1 MLCFAL
7 PFSGVLSSHQIQGFL
22 HTHQRS
28 SRHCPVLCVKCPCL
42 LPSLFSY
49 SIASLQ
55 SVACVDD
62 CHISVHLDPSPQIRI
77 LDVCS
82 LFLSAR
88 PNLSV
93 SSFPQLCLVKLRP
106 CINYLFKCVIRNH
119 FRRVCLFWLPVFRGT
134 VYLSGEGVAAE
145 MWGSWTRGRELDR
158 NWALAVKSWGP
169 WPTTPSNALLPKQV
183 PLPSKPASPT
193 GDEVLKHL
201 SLWGHCT
208 LKPEEAPDTSRH
220 RVIIA
225 HFL

>member
-1 MLCFAL
+1 MTVTSPCIWTRL
-7 PFSGVLSSHQIQGFL
+7 PRSVFL
-22 HTHQRS
+22 M
-28 SRHCPVLCVKCPCL
+28 
-42 LPSLFSY
+42 
-49 SIASLQ
+49 
-55 SVACVDD
+55 SVACFYRLVPTFQ
-62 CHISVHLDPSPQIRI
+62 CPV
-77 LDVCS
+77 
-82 LFLSAR
+82 FLSY
-88 PNLSV
+88 V
-93 SSFPQLCLVKLRP
+93 SGLRP

-119 FRRVCLFWLPVFRGT
+119 FRRVRLFWLPVFRGT

-183 PLPSKPASPT
+183 PFPSKPASPT